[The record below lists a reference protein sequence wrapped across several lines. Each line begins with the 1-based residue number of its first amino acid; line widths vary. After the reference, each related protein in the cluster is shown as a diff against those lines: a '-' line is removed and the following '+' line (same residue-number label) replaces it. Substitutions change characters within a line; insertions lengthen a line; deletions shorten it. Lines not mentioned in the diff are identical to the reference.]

1 MSTNFLNPKTIKK
14 NIIWI
19 FIFFNSIS
27 IFAHQSDLS
36 TVLISQDEKGKCF
49 LQIISSLNAFEGE
62 IDYKYSISAYK
73 TPEEFRALVIEHFKK
88 NVLFICNEKDTL
100 KFGKPIV
107 LLGHETKL
115 VVEVFGF
122 PENIRSMYFKNTMFR
137 NTPHNQSSLMMVKK
151 GLPNQLY
158 VLNNENKQQINVV
171 LENGKWE
178 SIAAN
183 SDESV
188 SPYLFWG
195 SIVVLL
201 LSLILFLKRFKTAFG
216 SKKILFLLLLST
228 ASFAQNNKQNIRG
241 TVIDKL
247 SQTPI
252 IGAIVQIN
260 NSEKQTVTD
269 EKGNYILTDIR
280 PDRYEIKVSFAGY
293 KEVVIPELIVTSGK
307 EMILD
312 ITLEDEF
319 KKLDEVVVKA
329 SKKSGTINKFAT
341 VSARTFSMEEV
352 NRYAGGRSDVARLVA
367 NFAGV
372 STPDDSR
379 NDIVIRGNSPVGVL
393 WRIDGMNVTNPN
405 HFASVGTTGGA
416 VSALNTNLLKNS
428 DFFTSAFPA
437 EYGNATSG
445 VFDIG
450 FRNGNSKK
458 RETTIQLG
466 VITGLEATTEG
477 PINKEKGSSYLVGYR
492 YGLAGV
498 AKLVGVD
505 IGTTATPS
513 YQDFSFKLN
522 SGTSKLGKFSMFGI
536 LASSTINIEG
546 GNSNSLYGNGN
557 QVDFASKIGI
567 VGLNHFKQINTK
579 SFISSTIGLNYSKTD
594 QTSYDF
600 DRMANTSFIK
610 EVSNVAKTGYN
621 FSSTYNLK
629 VSPKFFIKAG
639 IQDELMGL
647 DLFYKTKENSSDA
660 WKQVWDTNSYT
671 NLAQAFVQAKYN
683 ISENLILNAGVHSQK
698 FFLNNSVSVEPRL
711 GLKYA
716 VNSKSSFSLGY
727 GLHSQMQP
735 INVYFLQT
743 QNTDGSYDYNNKNLD
758 FTKSQH
764 FVLGYDLQPFNDW
777 RLKTE
782 VYYQAISNVPVNT
795 FSSSYSMLNTGS
807 TFKTDLEDNLVNSG
821 TGTNYGAEVTIEKF
835 FSKGYYGLFTSSLYS
850 SKYKGSDGVERN
862 TAFNGKYVFN
872 ILGGKEW
879 KVGSENRNKISTD
892 IKFTNAGGRAYT
904 PVDIAASQTTGQEV
918 LSTEAYSAN
927 YTNYFR
933 LDLKGSYTINSKTK
947 KLSQSFSLDLQNV
960 TNHKNMFSQ
969 TFDNRS
975 TSLNT
980 TYQLGFFPNFIYKLQ
995 F

>member
-1 MSTNFLNPKTIKK
+1 MKK
-14 NIIWI
+14 SIIAI
-19 FIFFNSIS
+19 LLLFNTIS
-27 IFAHQSDLS
+27 IFAHQQDLS
-36 TVLISQDEKGKCF
+36 TVMIYQDEKGKCF
-49 LQIISSLNAFEGE
+49 LQIYSSLTAFEGE
-62 IDYKYSISAYK
+62 IDYKYSKNAYK
-73 TPEEFRALVIEHFKK
+73 TPEEFRALVIDHFKK
-88 NVLFICNEKDTL
+88 NVLFICNEKDTI
-100 KFGKPIV
+100 KFGKPLV

-115 VVEVFGF
+115 LVELLGF
-122 PENIRSMYFKNTMFR
+122 PENSRSMYFKNAFFMD
-137 NTPHNQSSLMMVKK
+137 TPNNQSSLIILKK

-158 VLNNENKQQINVV
+158 VLNDENKQQIDLV
-171 LENGKWE
+171 LENGKWQSTT
-178 SIAAN
+178 SILNLSMA
-183 SDESV
+183 
-188 SPYLFWG
+188 PFLFWA
-195 SIVVLL
+195 SIIVLL
-201 LSLILFLKRFKTAFG
+201 LSIPLLFRKFKPNFG
-216 SKKILFLLLLST
+216 SKTILLLLFVST
-228 ASFAQNNKQNIRG
+228 ATFAQNNKQNIRG
-241 TVIDKL
+241 NVTDKL

-252 IGAIVQIN
+252 IGAAVQIN

-269 EKGNYILTDIR
+269 EKGNYILTDIT
-280 PDRYEIKVSFAGY
+280 PDRYEIKVSLAGY
-293 KEVVIPELIVTSGK
+293 KEVVIPEVIVTSGK
-307 EMILD
+307 EVILD

-352 NRYAGGRSDVARLVA
+352 NSYAGGRSDVARMVA

-405 HFASVGTTGGA
+405 HFATVGTTGGA

-513 YQDFSFKLN
+513 YQDLSFKLN

-567 VGLNHFKQINTK
+567 VGLNYFKQINIK

-600 DRMANTSFIK
+600 DRMANATFTK
-610 EVSNVAKTGYN
+610 EESNVAKTGYN
-621 FSSTYNLK
+621 FSTTYNLK
-629 VSPKFFIKAG
+629 LNPKFFIKAG

-647 DLFYKTKENSSDA
+647 DLFYKTKQNSSDT
-660 WKQVWDTNSYT
+660 WKQVWDTNSST

-683 ISENLILNAGVHSQK
+683 ISEKLILNAGIHSQK

-743 QNTDGSYDYNNKNLD
+743 QNTDGSYAFNNKNLD

-764 FVLGYDLQPFNDW
+764 FVLGYDLQPFQDW

-782 VYYQAISNVPVNT
+782 VYYQAIANVPVNT

-807 TFKTDLEDNLVNSG
+807 SFKTDLEDNLINAG

-872 ILGGKEW
+872 VLGGKEW
-879 KVGSENRNKISTD
+879 KVGGQNKISTD
-892 IKFTNAGGRAYT
+892 VKFTNAGGRAYT
-904 PVDIAASQTTGQEV
+904 PVDISASQDAGQQV
-918 LSTEAYSAN
+918 LSTDAYSAN
-927 YTNYFR
+927 YDNYFR
-933 LDLKGSYTINSKTK
+933 LDVKGSYIINSKTK

-969 TFDNRS
+969 TYDNRS
-975 TSLNT
+975 MSLNT

>member
-1 MSTNFLNPKTIKK
+1 MKK
-14 NIIWI
+14 
-19 FIFFNSIS
+19 
-27 IFAHQSDLS
+27 
-36 TVLISQDEKGKCF
+36 
-49 LQIISSLNAFEGE
+49 
-62 IDYKYSISAYK
+62 
-73 TPEEFRALVIEHFKK
+73 
-88 NVLFICNEKDTL
+88 
-100 KFGKPIV
+100 
-107 LLGHETKL
+107 
-115 VVEVFGF
+115 
-122 PENIRSMYFKNTMFR
+122 
-137 NTPHNQSSLMMVKK
+137 
-151 GLPNQLY
+151 
-158 VLNNENKQQINVV
+158 
-171 LENGKWE
+171 
-178 SIAAN
+178 
-183 SDESV
+183 
-188 SPYLFWG
+188 YL
-195 SIVVLL
+195 
-201 LSLILFLKRFKTAFG
+201 LILF
-216 SKKILFLLLLST
+216 I
-228 ASFAQNNKQNIRG
+228 SFVSIAQNNKQNIRG
-241 TVIDKL
+241 IVIDKL
-247 SQTPI
+247 SQTPL
-252 IGAIVQIN
+252 IGAKIQIIN
-260 NSEKQTVTD
+260 FEKQTLSD
-269 EKGNYILTDIR
+269 AKGNYILTEIA
-280 PDRYEIKVSFAGY
+280 PDRYEVRVTFLGY
-293 KEVVIPELIVTSGK
+293 KEVVIPNVIVTSGK
-307 EMILD
+307 EVILD
-312 ITLEDEF
+312 ISMEDEF
-319 KKLDEVVVKA
+319 KKLDDVIIKTSNKA
-329 SKKSGTINKFAT
+329 GTINKLAT

-352 NRYAGGRSDVARLVA
+352 NRYAGGRSDVARLAA

-405 HFASVGTTGGA
+405 HFAAVGTTGGA
-416 VSALNTNLLKNS
+416 LSALNTNLLKNS

-445 VFDIG
+445 VFDLG

-458 RETTIQLG
+458 RETTLQLG

-492 YGLAGV
+492 YGLASV
-498 AKLVGVD
+498 AQAVGVN

-513 YQDFSFKLN
+513 YQDLSFKIN
-522 SGTSKLGKFSMFGI
+522 SGTTKFGKFSMFGI
-536 LASSTINIEG
+536 LASSTINIGG

-567 VGLNHFKQINTK
+567 IGINHFKQINAK
-579 SFISSTIGLNYSKTD
+579 SFISTTIGLNYCKTD

-600 DRMANTSFIK
+600 DRMVNINFTK
-610 EVSNVAKTGYN
+610 EISNVAKTGYN

-629 VSPKFFIKAG
+629 INSKCFIKAG

-647 DLFYKTKENSSDA
+647 DLFYKTKQNFADT
-660 WKQVWDTNSYT
+660 WKQVWDYNKYT
-671 NLAQAFVQAKYN
+671 NLAQAFVHGKYN
-683 ISENLILNAGVHSQK
+683 ISEKLILNAGIHSQK
-698 FFLNNSVSVEPRL
+698 FFLNKSFSVEPRL

-716 VNSKSSFSLGY
+716 LNSKSSFSLGY

-743 QNTDGSYDYNNKNLD
+743 QNADGSYSYNNKNLD

-764 FVLGYDLQPFNDW
+764 FVLGYDLQPFKDW

-782 VYYQAISNVPVNT
+782 IYYQAISNVPVNT

-807 TFKTDLEDNLVNSG
+807 SFKTDLEDNLINAG
-821 TGTNYGAEVTIEKF
+821 TGKNYGAEVTIEKF

-850 SKYKGSDGVERN
+850 SKYKGSDDIERN

-879 KVGSENRNKISTD
+879 KVGNEKRNKISSD

-904 PVDIAASQTTGQEV
+904 PFDIVASQNTGHEV
-918 LSTEAYSAN
+918 LSADAYSSN

-933 LDLKGSYTINSKTK
+933 LDLKGSYTINCKTK

-969 TFDNRS
+969 SYDNQRMN
-975 TSLNT
+975 LNT